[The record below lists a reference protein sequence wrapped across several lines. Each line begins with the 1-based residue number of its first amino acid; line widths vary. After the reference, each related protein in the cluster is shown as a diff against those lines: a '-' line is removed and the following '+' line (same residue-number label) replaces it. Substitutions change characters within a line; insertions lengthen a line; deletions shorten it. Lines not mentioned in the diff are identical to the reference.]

1 LLAGVLLAPGAGAVI
16 TTACCGIG
24 ATRTVT
30 LRVGTASAGAVDTV
44 RFAVGSGSGNSMPTA
59 PNPHGD
65 GNPIAAS
72 TGAVPISVSL
82 TIPGGNQPQPITT
95 TVAAPAT
102 LPCVSAGCTGY
113 AIPFSSISWTATS
126 PGGGDFSNGT
136 FGTTTTIQ
144 QDTFNGFYI
153 FIFPVGGSY
162 TVSSNLTFSYANVT
176 AYPAGVYRNTVTYT
190 VTLP

>member
-72 TGAVPISVSL
+72 TGA
-82 TIPGGNQPQPITT
+82 
-95 TVAAPAT
+95 
-102 LPCVSAGCTGY
+102 AGCTGY